1 MVDICARALSN
12 GNLAVVINGRA
23 YVSTKC
29 VRARASLSPHPPLS
43 GHVFVC
49 AYVRARARVCVCVR
63 VSVCVCVSV
72 YLCACVYHA
81 IFLYRALGVALELPA
96 PNPPLRNV
104 VLFLCGAVR
113 FL

>member
-1 MVDICARALSN
+1 MCASTR
-12 GNLAVVINGRA
+12 
-23 YVSTKC
+23 VS
-29 VRARASLSPHPPLS
+29 LPPPPLS

-49 AYVRARARVCVCVR
+49 AYVRARARVCVCLCVR
-63 VSVCVCVSV
+63 ACVCVSV

-113 FL
+113 FYRLRSRDWVAGWKKATQYKGC